1 MKLGKPFVYFA
12 ILLSMTFWGMS
23 FIWTDSLL
31 QKGYP
36 PMSVVLIRLILVA
49 IMLGGACMAAGKI
62 EKIRTG
68 DRKFFLL
75 MAVLEPFLYFIG
87 ETYGIKITGS
97 PTLASIVVS
106 LMPLFSPFAGIY
118 FYDEKLSR
126 NNLLGIVL
134 SIAGVCMVLV
144 ANENHTRNVIAGVS
158 LFMLAVVS
166 AIFYSVVVKKL
177 ADCYNPFTIVVYQ
190 NVIGVFYFL
199 PFVLIFEREELFA
212 VSFTVSNAVPFL
224 MLAVF
229 ASGLAF
235 LLFIVAIKT
244 LGITKTNIF
253 VTLIPILTLFF
264 AYLITGEP
272 ITIVGLT
279 GVCVVVAGLI
289 LSQRRV
295 KTAIR
300 QSSNSSRTVR

>member
-1 MKLGKPFVYFA
+1 MSIFVYLA
-12 ILLSMTFWGMS
+12 IILSMTFWGMS

-31 QKGYP
+31 QAGYP

-49 IMLGGACMAAGKI
+49 ILLGGTCMVAGKI
-62 EKIRTG
+62 EKIQPG

-97 PTLASIVVS
+97 PTLASLVVS
-106 LMPLFSPFAGIY
+106 LIPLFSPIAGIY
-118 FYDEKLSR
+118 FYNEKLSR

-134 SIAGVCMVLV
+134 SIVGVCIALA
-144 ANENHTRNVIAGVS
+144 ANENHTQNVIAGVS

-166 AIFYSVVVKKL
+166 AIFYSVVIKKL
-177 ADCYNPFTIVVYQ
+177 ADRYNPFTIVVYQ
-190 NVIGVFYFL
+190 NVIGIFCFL
-199 PFVLIFEREELFA
+199 PFVLIFERSELFA
-212 VSFTVSNAVPFL
+212 VPFAVSSAFPFL
-224 MLAVF
+224 MLAVL
-229 ASGLAF
+229 SSSLAF

-244 LGITKTNIF
+244 LGITKANIF
-253 VTLIPILTLFF
+253 VTLIPILTMFF
-264 AYLITGEP
+264 AYLTAGKP
-272 ITIVGLT
+272 ITAIGSM

-295 KTAIR
+295 KKAIR
-300 QSSNSSRTVR
+300 QSSEER

>member
-1 MKLGKPFVYFA
+1 MKFGKLFVYLA

-31 QKGYP
+31 QTGYP

-49 IMLGGACMAAGKI
+49 FLLGGACMAAGRI
-62 EKIRTG
+62 EKIRAG

-75 MAVLEPFLYFIG
+75 MAALEPFLYFVG

-97 PTLASIVVS
+97 PTLAALVVS
-106 LMPLFSPFAGIY
+106 LIPLFSPIAGIY

-134 SIAGVCMVLV
+134 SIAGVCMALT
-144 ANENHTRNVIAGVS
+144 ANENHTQNLSAGVS
-158 LFMLAVVS
+158 LFMLAVAS
-166 AIFYSVVVKKL
+166 AIFYSVVIKKL
-177 ADCYNPFTIVVYQ
+177 ADRYNPFTIVMYQ
-190 NVIGVFYFL
+190 NVIGIFYFL
-199 PFVLIFEREELFA
+199 PFVLIFERGELFA
-212 VSFTVSNAVPFL
+212 VTFTISSALPFL

-253 VTLIPILTLFF
+253 VTLIPILTMFF
-264 AYLITGEP
+264 AYLTTGKP
-272 ITIVGLT
+272 ITAAGAT

-300 QSSNSSRTVR
+300 QSP